1 MSKMVTYERRLGEKV
16 ELTLEQQ
23 AEIDALLKKPDS
35 EIDYSDIPPLDE
47 KFWANAVRNPY
58 LDPARK
64 RVKKAG

>member
-1 MSKMVTYERRLGEKV
+1 MSKMVRYEFDPANPPA
-16 ELTLEQQ
+16 LTDAQK
-23 AEIDALLKKPDS
+23 AEIEAIKLRPDS